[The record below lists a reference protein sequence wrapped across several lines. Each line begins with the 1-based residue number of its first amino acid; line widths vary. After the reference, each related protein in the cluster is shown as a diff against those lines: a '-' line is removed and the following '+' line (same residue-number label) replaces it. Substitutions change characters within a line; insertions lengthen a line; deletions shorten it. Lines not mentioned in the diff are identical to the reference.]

1 MMPEPTMPAAESS
14 VITEDRL
21 NHYLSLIDELI
32 RCPNGTEPDVLEAQ
46 PELLDAGLVRTM
58 MQVATVFAHQD
69 NQDGAQFLMHV
80 ARELSIQLGLY
91 PIAPQE

>member
-1 MMPEPTMPAAESS
+1 MSEPTLPADKSS
-14 VITEDRL
+14 ALTEDRL
-21 NHYLSLIDELI
+21 HHYLSLIDELI
-32 RCPNGTEPDVLEAQ
+32 RCPNGTEPDVLDAQ

-69 NQDGAQFLMHV
+69 NQEGARFLMHV

-91 PIAPQE
+91 PDSQE